1 MTCRKLRRLIP
12 LAAGDDLSPRL
23 ARAVRAHIARC
34 PGCRADLEAFRKD
47 LVAIRVEA
55 KAESVADWSAGE
67 WRTMM
72 MRVAKETKAAPGRTD
87 HGVGLGTRLR
97 PRWAVAAAAGALL
110 SLIIMGILFF
120 KGPSV
125 PKPGLEGLVA
135 AGGPGQAQDRVA
147 IHMVSPE
154 SGLQVVWIMDRNFD
168 WKGDHE

>member
-1 MTCRKLRRLIP
+1 MTCRKLHRLIP

-47 LVAIRVEA
+47 LAAIRAEA
-55 KAESVADWSAGE
+55 KAEGVADWSAGE
-67 WRTMM
+67 WQVLMGQ
-72 MRVAKETKAAPGRTD
+72 VAAGAKAAASRAD
-87 HGVGLGTRLR
+87 RGVGFGTRLG

-110 SLIIMGILFF
+110 SLIIMGTLF

-154 SGLQVVWIMDRNFD
+154 SGLQVIWILDRNFE